1 LSIWANLVQFAA
13 TMDWNALLTSFGLV
27 LLAELGDKTQLA
39 VLAQTC
45 KYRRPWAVFFGASLA
60 LVAVT
65 ALGAVG
71 GQLVSQLV
79 PPAVL
84 RCVAAAAFVV
94 MGVFVARGAIKGGDG
109 DPECACPDGEVS
121 GAAPLTRSWQAL
133 AGTFGLLFVAELG
146 DKTQLAVLSMA
157 TKGTPGLVFVG
168 GGLALT
174 VVTGLAVVG
183 GEGLCRLIPQRVL
196 LGVSAV
202 AFVVM
207 GVLMGAG
214 VI

>member
-1 LSIWANLVQFAA
+1 
-13 TMDWNALLTSFGLV
+13 MDWNALLSSFGLIFV
-27 LLAELGDKTQLA
+27 AELGDKTQLA

-45 KYRRPWAVFFGASLA
+45 KYRRPWSVLLGASLA
-60 LVAVT
+60 LIAVT
-65 ALGAVG
+65 ALGAAG
-71 GQLVSQLV
+71 GQVVSQLV

-84 RCVAAAAFVV
+84 RWVAAAAFVV
-94 MGVFVARGAIKGGDG
+94 MGIFVAREAAKDGGD
-109 DPECACPDGEVS
+109 DPESACAMDGEGQAS
-121 GAAPLTRSWQAL
+121 GASPFAQSWRAFTS
-133 AGTFGLLFVAELG
+133 TFGLLFVAELG

-157 TKGTPGLVFVG
+157 TKRAPWLVFFG

-174 VVTGLAVVG
+174 AVTGLAVVG

-207 GVLMGAG
+207 GVLMALG
-214 VI
+214 VV